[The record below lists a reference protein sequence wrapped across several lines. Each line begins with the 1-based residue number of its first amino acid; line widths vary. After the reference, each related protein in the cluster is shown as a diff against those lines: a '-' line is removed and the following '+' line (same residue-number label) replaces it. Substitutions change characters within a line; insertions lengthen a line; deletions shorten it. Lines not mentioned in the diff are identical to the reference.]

1 MCSRNE
7 LVRQREL
14 CIKKTTGDGDDSC
27 KDCRSQRFECQ
38 SKEKCA
44 LWGAIQAFGTGSLMG
59 LGSFFTL
66 MSATLFI
73 KLISFA
79 MTGNANHDV
88 GNAVVDVF
96 FWDCCSCCAAGQF

>member
-1 MCSRNE
+1 
-7 LVRQREL
+7 
-14 CIKKTTGDGDDSC
+14 
-27 KDCRSQRFECQ
+27 
-38 SKEKCA
+38 
-44 LWGAIQAFGTGSLMG
+44 MG

-88 GNAVVDVF
+88 GNAVVGVF
-96 FWDCCSCCAAGQF
+96 FGIVVLVVPQASSSCLWLGLSATFGVGVEMNNRMRERGCLVHVQ